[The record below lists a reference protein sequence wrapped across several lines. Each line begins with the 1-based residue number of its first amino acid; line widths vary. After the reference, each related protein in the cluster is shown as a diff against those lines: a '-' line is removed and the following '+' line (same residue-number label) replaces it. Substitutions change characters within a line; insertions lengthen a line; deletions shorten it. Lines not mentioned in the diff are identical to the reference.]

1 MAWWNTRRA
10 RTPRKTTPQRTPR
23 LAVRG
28 FEDRLLLSASF
39 PASLVPP
46 ALPSGETLTAVQGP
60 ASDGTV
66 YYETSDGTLS
76 RYTQPGDVAVS
87 ALANPGF
94 EAPAVGA
101 GSFDYNA
108 SGAGWTFTGMAGVA
122 ANGSGFTT
130 GNPNAPDGTQ
140 VAFVQETGGMSQAV
154 TLAGGVYTLTFQAA
168 QRATFSTSQTFQVLV
183 DGQVVAT
190 VTPAGTS
197 YTAYTTAPFA
207 VTAGSHTIAFV
218 GTDPLGG
225 DNTAL
230 VDTVQLKAL
239 AFTTPIASGVQSFSL
254 ASTGVVS
261 YVLTNGTHW
270 QYAPAGG
277 AAVSGP
283 ADAGFEAPVV
293 GAGAFQYDPTGAGW
307 TFSGM
312 AGIAGNGSGFTT
324 GNPNAPEG
332 SQVAFVQE
340 TGGLSQSVTLAAG
353 TYTLSFQAAQRATW
367 STGQTV
373 QVLVDGQVVATVTPT
388 GTSYASYTTAPFT
401 VAAGSHTIAFVG
413 TDPLGGDNTA
423 LVDAVQVNAVA
434 LTTAATVGGGGHHH
448 SHHDHH
454 HDWDHDHDH
463 DRDHDHRHDRDH
475 DHDHHHHDHGRW
487 DRDDADDRH
496 DR

>member
-1 MAWWNTRRA
+1 MAWWNARRA
-10 RTPRKTTPQRTPR
+10 RPSRKTTAQRSPR
-23 LAVRG
+23 PAVRS

-39 PASLVPP
+39 PASLIPP
-46 ALPSGETLTAVQGP
+46 ALGTGLTLTAVQGP

-76 RYTQPGDVAVS
+76 RYAIAGGVAVP

-108 SGAGWTFTGMAGVA
+108 TDAGWTFTGMAGVA

-130 GNPNAPDGTQ
+130 GNPVAPEGTQ

-154 TLAGGVYTLTFQAA
+154 TLTGGVYTLSFQAA
-168 QRATFSTSQTFQVLV
+168 QRANWSTSQTFQVIV

-197 YTAYTTAPFA
+197 YTSYTTTPFA
-207 VTAGSHTIAFV
+207 VTAGTHTIAFV

-230 VDTVQLKAL
+230 VDFVRLNAVAL
-239 AFTTPIASGVQSFSL
+239 TTPIA
-254 ASTGVVS
+254 TGVRSFTLGATGTVS
-261 YVLTNGTHW
+261 YALTGGTHW
-270 QYAPAGG
+270 QYTPAGG
-277 AAVSGP
+277 VAVSGP
-283 ADAGFEAPVV
+283 ADAGFETPVV

-307 TFSGM
+307 TFTGM
-312 AGIAGNGSGFTT
+312 AGIAGNGSGFTSA
-324 GNPNAPEG
+324 NPNAPDG

-340 TGGLSQSVTLAAG
+340 TGGMSQSVTLAAG
-353 TYTLSFQAAQRATW
+353 TYTLRFQAAQRATW
-367 STGQTV
+367 STGQTI
-373 QVLVDGQVVATVTPT
+373 QVVVDGQVVATVTPT
-388 GTSYASYTTAPFT
+388 GTSYASYTAAPFT

-423 LVDAVQVNAVA
+423 FVDAVQLNAVA
-434 LTTAATVGGGGHHH
+434 FTTAQAGGGQHHWHHEHHRHRHHH
-448 SHHDHH
+448 Q
-454 HDWDHDHDH
+454 
-463 DRDHDHRHDRDH
+463 
-475 DHDHHHHDHGRW
+475 DHDHHWGADGDDHDRTDHYDKHHHQGGTGG
-487 DRDDADDRH
+487 DRD
-496 DR
+496 